1 LVIDYIQVTIGI
13 VGVILLGIFGFYAV
27 RLLRSFK
34 SGILEN
40 GWKKVTIGAIF
51 LVLGQF
57 PHLAAQISSTSLA
70 LYFEYPEMLLRLLG
84 IVFLILGFRAQ
95 YQVWRVDNKN
105 LSSTLEPS
113 NPIER

>member
-1 LVIDYIQVTIGI
+1 LVIDYILVSE
-13 VGVILLGIFGFYAV
+13 GVAGMILLGIFGFFAIS
-27 RLLRSFK
+27 LLRSFK
-34 SGILEN
+34 NGILES

-57 PHLAAQISSTSLA
+57 PYLAALISSASLA
-70 LYFEYPEMLLRLLG
+70 RYFEYPMLLLRLLG
-84 IVFLILGFRAQ
+84 LVFLILGFRAQ

-113 NPIER
+113 NSIER